1 MDLSPSTAFRASG
14 DPILLAVTNA
24 ESARYT
30 HDMLDTLT
38 RIALRHE
45 QTVLARLLE
54 VAAREADRLVRTQ
67 DGG

>member
-1 MDLSPSTAFRASG
+1 MVLSPSTAFG
-14 DPILLAVTNA
+14 DPDPILLAVTDA

-38 RIALRHE
+38 RIALCHE

-54 VAAREADRLVRTQ
+54 VASREADRLVRTEHA
-67 DGG
+67 G